1 MLAIHPDCEE
11 ECSVCRHTAEK
22 VEARWA
28 LKDSFLENSRNGNP
42 NWKEV
47 YWWNTNECAE
57 SNFNK
62 I

>member
-28 LKDSFLENSRNGNP
+28 LKDIFLENSRNGNP
-42 NWKEV
+42 NTSSELCSLTKF
-47 YWWNTNECAE
+47 E
-57 SNFNK
+57 STK
-62 I
+62 S